1 MTATGVVGTVLWVPT
16 DVADMDLQIEGNVA
30 LTTASSGGLGLASAA
45 ALAREGA
52 HVAVCG
58 RTPDRLD
65 AARDRLESTGD
76 GDVLAVETDLTERAQ
91 VEAYVEAVAEEFG
104 GIDHVVTSAGG
115 PPSGGFLDVD
125 DDAWYGAYDTLVMSV
140 VWTTRFA
147 YPHLRESGSGS
158 VVAITSRSVR
168 EVIDD
173 LVLSNAVRRAVV
185 GLVKTQAR
193 EFAPAVRV
201 NAVLPGAHETARMEE
216 LIGDAV
222 DRGEYETYEAG
233 LDDWSVDVPLGRM
246 GDPDE
251 LGDVVAFLA
260 SPRASYVTGTALP
273 IDGGSTHS

>member
-1 MTATGVVGTVLWVPT
+1 
-16 DVADMDLQIEGNVA
+16 MDLELDGNAA
-30 LTTASSGGLGLASAA
+30 LTTASSSGLGLASAA

-58 RTPDRLD
+58 RTQSHLD
-65 AARDRLESTGD
+65 EARDRLESIGD
-76 GDVLAVETDLTERAQ
+76 GDALAVETDLTDAAE
-91 VEAYVEAVAEEFG
+91 VEAYVETVAEEFDG
-104 GIDHVVTSAGG
+104 VDHVVMSAGG
-115 PPSGGFLDVD
+115 PPSGGFLDID
-125 DDAWYGAYDTLVMSV
+125 DEAWYGAYDTLVMSA
-140 VWTTRFA
+140 VWTTRYA
-147 YPHLRESGSGS
+147 YPYLRDSDSGS

-173 LVLSNAVRRAVV
+173 LVLSNAVRRAVI

-193 EFAPAVRV
+193 EFAPEVRV

-222 DRGEYETYEAG
+222 DRGDYESYEAG
-233 LDDWSVDVPLGRM
+233 LDDWSADVPLGRM
-246 GDPDE
+246 GDPGE

-273 IDGGSTHS
+273 IDGGSTRS